1 MKKIFKKFRFVMAVG
16 IIGMLITGC
25 VKEPDKNQ
33 IVAQINNYAV
43 TIEDFK
49 HEAGMSISGVSKDLT
64 LQDIVTKELLLQE
77 AQKMGLDKNKA
88 FMKEIED
95 YWKQS
100 LIKRLINIKGAE
112 FLAAVKLTD
121 AETKITGQDQDRLK
135 MKKAQ
140 GLLELWINNLAKDAK
155 IEKYD
160 TVLNTIKLKECKN
173 LAGGTDGE

>member
-1 MKKIFKKFRFVMAVG
+1 MNRIFKKFRYMM
-16 IIGMLITGC
+16 IGLVAALITGC

-49 HEAGMSISGVSKDLT
+49 HEAGMSISGVSKELI

-112 FLAAVKLTD
+112 FLAAVRLTD
-121 AETKITGQDQDRLK
+121 EEAKAGQDQDWLK

-140 GLLELWINNLAKDAK
+140 TLLELWINNLAKDAK

-160 TVLNTIKLKECKN
+160 TVLNTIKLKDCKN
-173 LAGGTDGE
+173 LLGGTDGK